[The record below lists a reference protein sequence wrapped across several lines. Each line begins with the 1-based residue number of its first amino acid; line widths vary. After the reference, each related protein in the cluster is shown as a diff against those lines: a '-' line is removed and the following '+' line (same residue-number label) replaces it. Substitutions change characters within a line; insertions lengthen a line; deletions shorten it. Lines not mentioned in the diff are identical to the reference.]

1 MQYLKN
7 RNNPKNL
14 FQDGL
19 LQIILGNAFIL
30 LLTSPTL
37 ERYEVQNLFFHIM
50 IEHILYLSTGFL
62 FASGTDSVIKSF
74 KYSSSNYQRQILQYY
89 SKYLVLNN
97 RFNPFG
103 MITGLLF
110 LISLFYWHIPSNFD
124 TAVVDLNSHMTMHFS
139 IILSGIFLYSSFKMI
154 SRIQSLIFILSIDKT
169 MGVLGFFLA
178 SGNSQIYQTY
188 PLSVQMTSGFWMIFM
203 MVGIDLICILLIL
216 KTFFTSTPK

>member
-203 MVGIDLICILLIL
+203 MVGIDLICILMIL

>member
-30 LLTSPTL
+30 LLTSSTL
-37 ERYEVQNLFFHIM
+37 ERYEVQNLFYHIM
-50 IEHILYLSTGFL
+50 IEHILYLSIGFL

-103 MITGLLF
+103 IITGLLF

-203 MVGIDLICILLIL
+203 MVGIDLICILMIL

>member
-30 LLTSPTL
+30 LLTSSTS
-37 ERYEVQNLFFHIM
+37 ERYEAQNLFYHIM

-89 SKYLVLNN
+89 SRYLVLNN

-124 TAVVDLNSHMTMHFS
+124 TAVVDLNSHIIMHFS
-139 IILSGIFLYSSFKMI
+139 MILSGIFLYSSFKMI

>member
-89 SKYLVLNN
+89 SRYLVLNN

>member
-50 IEHILYLSTGFL
+50 IEHILYLSIGFL

-89 SKYLVLNN
+89 SRYLVLNN

-124 TAVVDLNSHMTMHFS
+124 SAVVDLNLHMTMHFS
-139 IILSGIFLYSSFKMI
+139 MILSGIFLYSSFKMV

>member
-124 TAVVDLNSHMTMHFS
+124 TAVVDLNSHMIMHFS

-203 MVGIDLICILLIL
+203 MVGIDLICILMIL

>member
-50 IEHILYLSTGFL
+50 IEHILYLSIGFL

-89 SKYLVLNN
+89 SRYLVLNN

-124 TAVVDLNSHMTMHFS
+124 SAVVDLNLHMTMHFS
-139 IILSGIFLYSSFKMI
+139 MILSGIFLYSSFKMV

-203 MVGIDLICILLIL
+203 MVGIELDDIRGISL
-216 KTFFTSTPK
+216 

>member
-50 IEHILYLSTGFL
+50 IEHILYLSIGFL

-89 SKYLVLNN
+89 SRYLVLNN

-124 TAVVDLNSHMTMHFS
+124 AAVVDLNSHIIMHFS

>member
-103 MITGLLF
+103 IIKRRF
-110 LISLFYWHIPSNFD
+110 ISSIYPILKFFCFIIFIYLRSNMLTKLKF
-124 TAVVDLNSHMTMHFS
+124 HF
-139 IILSGIFLYSSFKMI
+139 FLYH
-154 SRIQSLIFILSIDKT
+154 L
-169 MGVLGFFLA
+169 
-178 SGNSQIYQTY
+178 NN
-188 PLSVQMTSGFWMIFM
+188 
-203 MVGIDLICILLIL
+203 
-216 KTFFTSTPK
+216 

>member
-30 LLTSPTL
+30 LLTSTTL

-203 MVGIDLICILLIL
+203 MVGIDLICILMIL

>member
-30 LLTSPTL
+30 LLTSSTL
-37 ERYEVQNLFFHIM
+37 ERYEVQNLFYHIM

-89 SKYLVLNN
+89 SRYLVLNN

-124 TAVVDLNSHMTMHFS
+124 SAVVDLNLHMTMHFS
-139 IILSGIFLYSSFKMI
+139 MILSGIFLYSSFKMI

>member
-89 SKYLVLNN
+89 SRYLVLNN

-124 TAVVDLNSHMTMHFS
+124 SAVVDLNLHMTMHFS

>member
-1 MQYLKN
+1 
-7 RNNPKNL
+7 
-14 FQDGL
+14 
-19 LQIILGNAFIL
+19 
-30 LLTSPTL
+30 
-37 ERYEVQNLFFHIM
+37 
-50 IEHILYLSTGFL
+50 
-62 FASGTDSVIKSF
+62 
-74 KYSSSNYQRQILQYY
+74 
-89 SKYLVLNN
+89 
-97 RFNPFG
+97 

-124 TAVVDLNSHMTMHFS
+124 TAVVDLNSHITMHFS
-139 IILSGIFLYSSFKMI
+139 IILSGMFLYSSFKMI

-188 PLSVQMTSGFWMIFM
+188 PLSVQMTSGFWMIIM

>member
-124 TAVVDLNSHMTMHFS
+124 AAVVDLNSHIIMHFS

-154 SRIQSLIFILSIDKT
+154 SRIQSLILILSIDKT

>member
-124 TAVVDLNSHMTMHFS
+124 TAIVNLTSHMTMHFS

-203 MVGIDLICILLIL
+203 MVGIDLICILMIL

>member
-124 TAVVDLNSHMTMHFS
+124 SAVVDLNLHMTMHFS
-139 IILSGIFLYSSFKMI
+139 MILSGIFLYSSFKMI

-203 MVGIDLICILLIL
+203 MVGIDLICILMIL

>member
-124 TAVVDLNSHMTMHFS
+124 TAVVDLNSHITMHFS

>member
-30 LLTSPTL
+30 LLTSSTL

-50 IEHILYLSTGFL
+50 IEHILYLSIGFL

-74 KYSSSNYQRQILQYY
+74 KYNSSNYQRQILQYY

-124 TAVVDLNSHMTMHFS
+124 TAVVDLNSHIIMHFS
-139 IILSGIFLYSSFKMI
+139 IILSGMFLYSSFKMI

-216 KTFFTSTPK
+216 KTFFTSTHK

>member
-124 TAVVDLNSHMTMHFS
+124 AAVVDLNSHIIMHFS

-203 MVGIDLICILLIL
+203 MVGIDLICILMIL

>member
-124 TAVVDLNSHMTMHFS
+124 TAVVDLNSHITMHFS

-203 MVGIDLICILLIL
+203 MVGIDLICILMIL

>member
-30 LLTSPTL
+30 LLTSSTL

-203 MVGIDLICILLIL
+203 MVGIDLICILMIL